1 MIRRTVLTGLAAT
14 AATPAL
20 AQTAPAQ
27 PAAAEIVRLTMTTA
41 EGPLVLE
48 LAADKAPLT
57 VANFLKYVD
66 AGRYNGGEI
75 YRGMAVSSNPLMGL
89 VQGGAKPGK
98 AIAPVAHEPT
108 SQTGLKH
115 VDGTVS
121 LARYAP
127 GTGTSDFFI
136 CVGDAPYLDANPAA
150 TGDNA
155 GFAAF
160 GQVTQ
165 GMDIVKRILVMPKS
179 QKADNP
185 AMVGQMLETYVKI
198 LSVKRG

>member
-1 MIRRTVLTGLAAT
+1 MHRRTVLTGLAAAT
-14 AATPAL
+14 ATPVL
-20 AQTAPAQ
+20 AQTATPG
-27 PAAAEIVRLTMTTA
+27 IVRVTMTTA
-41 EGPLVLE
+41 EGPLILE
-48 LAADKAPLT
+48 LAAAKAPLT
-57 VANFLKYVD
+57 VANFLRYVD

-98 AIAPVAHEPT
+98 PIPPVAHEPT
-108 SQTGLKH
+108 TQTGLKH

-136 CVGDAPYLDANPAA
+136 CVGDAGYLDANPAA

-160 GQVTQ
+160 GQVVE
-165 GMDIVKRILVMPKS
+165 GMDIIKRILVMPKS

-185 AMVGQMLETYVKI
+185 AMVGQMLATYVKI

>member
-1 MIRRTVLTGLAAT
+1 MHRRTVLTGLAAA
-14 AATPAL
+14 AATPVL
-20 AQTAPAQ
+20 AQTATPG
-27 PAAAEIVRLTMTTA
+27 IVRVTMTTA
-41 EGPLVLE
+41 EGPLILE

-57 VANFLKYVD
+57 VSNFLRYVD

-98 AIAPVAHEPT
+98 PIPPVAHEPT
-108 SQTGLKH
+108 TQTGLKH

-127 GTGTSDFFI
+127 GTATSDFFI

-160 GQVTQ
+160 GQVVE
-165 GMDIVKRILVMPKS
+165 GMDIIKRILVMPKS

-185 AMVGQMLETYVKI
+185 AMVGQMLATYVKI
-198 LSVKRG
+198 LSVKRA

>member
-1 MIRRTVLTGLAAT
+1 MHRRTVLTGLAA
-14 AATPAL
+14 ASATPAL
-20 AQTAPAQ
+20 AQVT
-27 PAAAEIVRLTMTTA
+27 PAAAPGPVRLNMTTA
-41 EGPLVLE
+41 EGLLVLE
-48 LAADKAPLT
+48 LFADKAPLT

-75 YRGMAVSSNPLMGL
+75 YRGMAVATNPLMGL

-98 AIAPVAHEPT
+98 PIPPVAHEPT
-108 SQTGLKH
+108 TQTGLRH
-115 VDGTVS
+115 VDGTLS

-127 GTGTSDFFI
+127 GTGTSDFFV

-160 GQVTQ
+160 GRVVE

-185 AMVGQMLETYVKI
+185 AMIGQMLEKYVPI
-198 LSVKRG
+198 QSVKRA

>member
-1 MIRRTVLTGLAAT
+1 MHRRTVLTGLAAA
-14 AATPAL
+14 AATPVL
-20 AQTAPAQ
+20 AQTP
-27 PAAAEIVRLTMTTA
+27 PSISGGLVRVTMTTA
-41 EGPLVLE
+41 EGVLTLE

-57 VANFLKYVD
+57 VANFLRYVD

-75 YRGMAVSSNPLMGL
+75 YRGMAVATNPLMGL

-98 AIAPVAHEPT
+98 AIPPVAHEPT
-108 SQTGLKH
+108 TQTGLKH

-150 TGDNA
+150 TGDNV

-160 GQVTQ
+160 GQVVE

-185 AMVGQMLETYVKI
+185 AMIGQMLATYI
-198 LSVKRG
+198 PIQSVKRA

>member
-14 AATPAL
+14 AAGPAL
-20 AQTAPAQ
+20 AQTAPA
-27 PAAAEIVRLTMTTA
+27 PTATPGVVRLTMTTA

-48 LAADKAPLT
+48 LFADKAPLT

-75 YRGMAVSSNPLMGL
+75 YRGMAVATNPLMGL

-98 AIAPVAHEPT
+98 PIPPVAHEPT
-108 SQTGLKH
+108 TQTGLKH
-115 VDGTVS
+115 VDGTLS

-127 GTGTSDFFI
+127 GTGTSDFFV
-136 CVGDAPYLDANPAA
+136 CVGEAPYLNADPAA

-160 GQVTQ
+160 GQVVE
-165 GMDIVKRILVMPKS
+165 GMDLVRRILVMPKS

-185 AMVGQMLETYVKI
+185 AMIGQMLETYVKI
-198 LSVKRG
+198 LSVKRA

>member
-1 MIRRTVLTGLAAT
+1 MIRRTVLTGLAA
-14 AATPAL
+14 AVASPVL
-20 AQTAPAQ
+20 AQTATPGV
-27 PAAAEIVRLTMTTA
+27 VRVTMTTG
-41 EGPLVLE
+41 EGPLVLD
-48 LAADKAPLT
+48 LFADKAPLT

-75 YRGMAVSSNPLMGL
+75 YRGMAVATNPLMGL

-98 AIAPVAHEPT
+98 AIPPVAHEPT
-108 SQTGLKH
+108 TRTGLKH
-115 VDGTVS
+115 ADGTVS

-185 AMVGQMLETYVKI
+185 AMIGQMLATTVKV
-198 LSVKRG
+198 LSVKRA

>member
-1 MIRRTVLTGLAAT
+1 MRRRTVLTGLAAVS
-14 AATPAL
+14 ASPAR
-20 AQTAPAQ
+20 AQTATPPSVAGGL
-27 PAAAEIVRLTMTTA
+27 IRLNMTTA
-41 EGPLVLE
+41 EGLLVLE
-48 LAADKAPLT
+48 LEAEKAPLT

-75 YRGMAVSSNPLMGL
+75 YRGMAVSTNPLMGL

-98 AIAPVAHEPT
+98 PIPPVAHEPT
-108 SQTGLKH
+108 TQTGLKH
-115 VDGTVS
+115 VDGTLS

-136 CVGDAPYLDANPAA
+136 CVGDAGYLDANPAA

-160 GQVTQ
+160 GRVTQ
-165 GMDIVKRILVMPKS
+165 GMEIVKRILVMPKS

-185 AMVGQMLETYVKI
+185 AMIGQMLEKYVPI
-198 LSVKRG
+198 LSVKRA

>member
-1 MIRRTVLTGLAAT
+1 MRRRTVLTGLAAVS
-14 AATPAL
+14 ATPAL
-20 AQTAPAQ
+20 AQVT
-27 PAAAEIVRLTMTTA
+27 PAATPGLVRLNMTTA
-41 EGPLVLE
+41 EGLLVLE
-48 LAADKAPLT
+48 LFADKAPLT

-75 YRGMAVSSNPLMGL
+75 YRGMAVSTNPLMGL

-98 AIAPVAHEPT
+98 PIPPVAHEPT
-108 SQTGLKH
+108 TQTGLKH
-115 VDGTVS
+115 VDGTLS

-136 CVGDAPYLDANPAA
+136 CVGDAGYLDANPAA

-160 GQVTQ
+160 GRVAE
-165 GMDIVKRILVMPKS
+165 GMEIVKRILVMPKS

-185 AMVGQMLETYVKI
+185 AMIGQMLEKYVPI
-198 LSVKRG
+198 QSVKRA

>member
-1 MIRRTVLTGLAAT
+1 MIRRTVLTGLAA
-14 AATPAL
+14 AATPVL
-20 AQTAPAQ
+20 AQTVIPGV
-27 PAAAEIVRLTMTTA
+27 VRVTITTG
-41 EGPLVLE
+41 EGPLVLD
-48 LAADKAPLT
+48 LLADKAPLT
-57 VANFLKYVD
+57 VANFLRYVD

-98 AIAPVAHEPT
+98 PIPPVAHEPT
-108 SQTGLKH
+108 TQTGLKH

-136 CVGDAPYLDANPAA
+136 CIGDAGYLDANPAA

-160 GQVTQ
+160 GQVVE

-185 AMVGQMLETYVKI
+185 AMVGQMLATYVKI
-198 LSVKRG
+198 LSVKRV

>member
-1 MIRRTVLTGLAAT
+1 MHRRTVLTGLAAAS
-14 AATPAL
+14 AAPAF
-20 AQTAPAQ
+20 AQTAPT
-27 PAAAEIVRLTMTTA
+27 PGVVRLTMTTS

-48 LAADKAPLT
+48 LEAAKAPLT

-75 YRGMAVSSNPLMGL
+75 YRGMAVSQNPLMGL
-89 VQGGAKPGK
+89 VQGGARPGK
-98 AIAPVAHEPT
+98 PIPPVPHEPT
-108 SQTGLKH
+108 TQTGLKH
-115 VDGTVS
+115 IDGTVS

-136 CVGDAPYLDANPAA
+136 CVGDAGYLDANPAA
-150 TGDNA
+150 AGDNA

-160 GQVTQ
+160 GRVTE

-185 AMVGQMLETYVKI
+185 AMVGQMLETYIKI
-198 LSVKRG
+198 LTVKRA

>member
-1 MIRRTVLTGLAAT
+1 MHRRTVLTGLAA
-14 AATPAL
+14 ASATPAF
-20 AQTAPAQ
+20 AQTATPG
-27 PAAAEIVRLTMTTA
+27 IVRVTMTTG
-41 EGPLVLE
+41 EGPLL
-48 LAADKAPLT
+48 LDLLADKAPLT
-57 VANFLKYVD
+57 VANFLRYVD

-98 AIAPVAHEPT
+98 PIPPVAHEPT
-108 SQTGLKH
+108 TQTGLKH

-136 CVGDAPYLDANPAA
+136 CVGDAGYLDANPAA

-160 GQVTQ
+160 GQVVE
-165 GMDIVKRILVMPKS
+165 GMDIIKRTLVMPKS
-179 QKADNP
+179 QKADSP
-185 AMVGQMLETYVKI
+185 AMVGQMLATYVKI
-198 LSVKRG
+198 LSAKRG

>member
-1 MIRRTVLTGLAAT
+1 MHRRTVLTGLAAAT
-14 AATPAL
+14 ATPVL
-20 AQTAPAQ
+20 AQTATPG
-27 PAAAEIVRLTMTTA
+27 IVRLTMTTA
-41 EGPLVLE
+41 EGPLILE

-57 VANFLKYVD
+57 VANFLRYVD

-98 AIAPVAHEPT
+98 PIPPVAHEPT
-108 SQTGLKH
+108 TQTGLKH

-136 CVGDAPYLDANPAA
+136 CVGDAGYLDANPAA

-160 GQVTQ
+160 GQVVE
-165 GMDIVKRILVMPKS
+165 GMDIIKRILVMPKS

-185 AMVGQMLETYVKI
+185 AMVGQMLATYVKI
-198 LSVKRG
+198 LSVKRA

>member
-1 MIRRTVLTGLAAT
+1 MIRRTVLAGLAAT
-14 AATPAL
+14 AAGPVL
-20 AQTAPAQ
+20 AQTPAPGVA
-27 PAAAEIVRLTMTTA
+27 RLTMTTA

-48 LAADKAPLT
+48 LAGDKAPLT
-57 VANFLKYVD
+57 VANFLRYVD

-75 YRGMAVSSNPLMGL
+75 YRGMAVATNPLMGL

-98 AIAPVAHEPT
+98 PIRPVAHEPT

-115 VDGTVS
+115 VDGTLS

-136 CVGDAPYLDANPAA
+136 CVGDAGYLDANPAA

-160 GQVTQ
+160 GRVVE
-165 GMDIVKRILVMPKS
+165 GMEIVKRILVMPKS

-185 AMVGQMLETYVKI
+185 AMVGQMLATNVKI
-198 LSVKRG
+198 LSVKRA

>member
-1 MIRRTVLTGLAAT
+1 MHRRTVLTGLAAAT
-14 AATPAL
+14 ATPAL
-20 AQTAPAQ
+20 AQTPTPAPAA
-27 PAAAEIVRLTMTTA
+27 PGVVRLTMTTS

-75 YRGMAVSSNPLMGL
+75 YRGMTISSNPLMGL

-98 AIAPVAHEPT
+98 PIPPVPHEPT
-108 SQTGLKH
+108 TQTGLKH

-136 CVGDAPYLDANPAA
+136 CVGDAGYLDANPAA

-160 GQVTQ
+160 GRVVE

-185 AMVGQMLETYVKI
+185 AMVGQMLETYIKI

>member
-1 MIRRTVLTGLAAT
+1 MHRRTVLTGLAAAT
-14 AATPAL
+14 ATPVL
-20 AQTAPAQ
+20 AQTATPG
-27 PAAAEIVRLTMTTA
+27 IVRVTMTTA
-41 EGPLVLE
+41 EGPLILE

-57 VANFLKYVD
+57 VANFLRYVD

-98 AIAPVAHEPT
+98 PIPPVAHEPT
-108 SQTGLKH
+108 TQTGLKH

-136 CVGDAPYLDANPAA
+136 CVGDAGYLDANPAA

-160 GQVTQ
+160 GQVVE
-165 GMDIVKRILVMPKS
+165 GMDIIKRILVMPKS

-185 AMVGQMLETYVKI
+185 AMVGQMLATYVKI
-198 LSVKRG
+198 LSVKRA

>member
-1 MIRRTVLTGLAAT
+1 MHRRTVLTGLAAAT
-14 AATPAL
+14 ATPVL
-20 AQTAPAQ
+20 AQTATPG
-27 PAAAEIVRLTMTTA
+27 IIRVTMTTA
-41 EGPLVLE
+41 EGSLILE

-57 VANFLKYVD
+57 VANFLRYVD

-98 AIAPVAHEPT
+98 PIPPVAHEPT
-108 SQTGLKH
+108 TQTGLKH

-136 CVGDAPYLDANPAA
+136 CVGDAGYLDANPAA

-160 GQVTQ
+160 GQVVE
-165 GMDIVKRILVMPKS
+165 GMDIIKRILVMPKS

-185 AMVGQMLETYVKI
+185 AMVGQMLATYVKI

>member
-1 MIRRTVLTGLAAT
+1 MHRRTVLTGLAAAT
-14 AATPAL
+14 ATPVL
-20 AQTAPAQ
+20 AQTATPG
-27 PAAAEIVRLTMTTA
+27 IVRVTMTTA
-41 EGPLVLE
+41 EGPLILE

-57 VANFLKYVD
+57 VANFLRYVD

-98 AIAPVAHEPT
+98 SIPPVAHEPT
-108 SQTGLKH
+108 TQTGLKH

-136 CVGDAPYLDANPAA
+136 CVGDAGYLDANPAA

-160 GQVTQ
+160 GQVVE
-165 GMDIVKRILVMPKS
+165 GMDIIKRILVMPKS

-185 AMVGQMLETYVKI
+185 AMVGQMLATYVKI

>member
-1 MIRRTVLTGLAAT
+1 MRRRTVLTGLAAVS
-14 AATPAL
+14 ASPAL
-20 AQTAPAQ
+20 AQTATPPSVAGGL
-27 PAAAEIVRLTMTTA
+27 IRLNMTTA
-41 EGPLVLE
+41 EGLLVLE
-48 LAADKAPLT
+48 LEAEKAPLT

-75 YRGMAVSSNPLMGL
+75 YRGMAVSTNPLMGL

-98 AIAPVAHEPT
+98 PIPPVAHEPT
-108 SQTGLKH
+108 TQTGLKH
-115 VDGTVS
+115 VDGTLS

-136 CVGDAPYLDANPAA
+136 CVGDAGYLDANPAA

-160 GQVTQ
+160 GRVTQ
-165 GMDIVKRILVMPKS
+165 GMEIVKRILVMPKS

-185 AMVGQMLETYVKI
+185 AMIGQMLEKYVPI
-198 LSVKRG
+198 LSVKRA

>member
-1 MIRRTVLTGLAAT
+1 MIRRTVLTGLAAA
-14 AATPAL
+14 AATPVL
-20 AQTAPAQ
+20 AQTATPGV
-27 PAAAEIVRLTMTTA
+27 VRVTITTG
-41 EGPLVLE
+41 EGPLVLD
-48 LAADKAPLT
+48 LLADKAPLT

-75 YRGMAVSSNPLMGL
+75 YRGMAVSTNPLMGL

-98 AIAPVAHEPT
+98 PIPPVAHEPT
-108 SQTGLKH
+108 TQTGLKH

-136 CVGDAPYLDANPAA
+136 CVGDAGYLDANPAA

-160 GQVTQ
+160 GQVVE

-185 AMVGQMLETYVKI
+185 AMVGQMLATYVKI
-198 LSVKRG
+198 LSVKRA

>member
-1 MIRRTVLTGLAAT
+1 MHRRTVLTGLAA
-14 AATPAL
+14 ASATPAF
-20 AQTAPAQ
+20 AQTATPG
-27 PAAAEIVRLTMTTA
+27 IVRVTMTTG
-41 EGPLVLE
+41 EGPLL
-48 LAADKAPLT
+48 LDLLADKAPLT
-57 VANFLKYVD
+57 VANFLRYVD

-98 AIAPVAHEPT
+98 PIPPVAHEPT
-108 SQTGLKH
+108 TQTGLKH

-136 CVGDAPYLDANPAA
+136 CVGDAGYLDANPAA

-160 GQVTQ
+160 GQVVE
-165 GMDIVKRILVMPKS
+165 GMDIIKRILVMPKS
-179 QKADNP
+179 QKADSP
-185 AMVGQMLETYVKI
+185 AMVGQMLATYVKI
-198 LSVKRG
+198 LSVKRV

>member
-1 MIRRTVLTGLAAT
+1 MRRRTVLTGLAAVS
-14 AATPAL
+14 ASPAL
-20 AQTAPAQ
+20 AQVPAT
-27 PAAAEIVRLTMTTA
+27 PGLIRLNMTTA
-41 EGPLVLE
+41 EGLLVLE
-48 LAADKAPLT
+48 LEAEKAPLT

-75 YRGMAVSSNPLMGL
+75 YRGMAVSTNPLMGL

-98 AIAPVAHEPT
+98 PIPPVAHEPT
-108 SQTGLKH
+108 TQTGLKH
-115 VDGTVS
+115 IDGTLS

-136 CVGDAPYLDANPAA
+136 CVGDAGYLDANPAA

-160 GQVTQ
+160 GRVTQ

-185 AMVGQMLETYVKI
+185 AMIGQMLEKYVPI
-198 LSVKRG
+198 QSVKRA

>member
-1 MIRRTVLTGLAAT
+1 MHRRTVLTGLAAAT
-14 AATPAL
+14 ATPVL
-20 AQTAPAQ
+20 AQTATPG
-27 PAAAEIVRLTMTTA
+27 IVRVTMTTA
-41 EGPLVLE
+41 EGPLILE

-57 VANFLKYVD
+57 VANFLRYVD

-98 AIAPVAHEPT
+98 PIPPVAHEPT
-108 SQTGLKH
+108 TQTGLKH

-136 CVGDAPYLDANPAA
+136 CVGDAGYLDANPAA

-160 GQVTQ
+160 GQVVE
-165 GMDIVKRILVMPKS
+165 GMDIIKRILVMPKS

-185 AMVGQMLETYVKI
+185 AMVGQMLATYVKI